1 MAAAHLPFTGQSGL
15 HVAYDIKFDIP
26 GLNEDIHY
34 KKKNK
39 KQVKTKLRF
48 FSPQCATLLKKES
61 WKQPQYQTWG
71 NFFFLRNQDLVSIN
85 AHLKAS
91 KYDLNE

>member
-34 KKKNK
+34 KKKKTGENK
-39 KQVKTKLRF
+39 
-48 FSPQCATLLKKES
+48 AT
-61 WKQPQYQTWG
+61 
-71 NFFFLRNQDLVSIN
+71 FL
-85 AHLKAS
+85 
-91 KYDLNE
+91 